1 MEQGALNWLDRE
13 AKSMLG
19 IVKTLY
25 IGVVDEL
32 EENSLLNDEKKKQQ
46 SFTDDSIRA
55 LERKYDDLL
64 RTITYYDQ
72 NDCVEG
78 AERTILIHW
87 GSFSELYND
96 ALNHLDKLDEHVCTA
111 TEEQD

>member
-19 IVKTLY
+19 IVKASY
-25 IGVVDEL
+25 MECVDEL
-32 EENSLLNDEKKKQQ
+32 ELNGLLTDDKKKQQ
-46 SFTDDSIRA
+46 EVVEDSIRK
-55 LERKYDDLL
+55 LERKYNDLL
-64 RTITYYDQ
+64 RTITYYDR

-96 ALNHLDKLDEHVCTA
+96 VFNWIDKLDEHVCTA

>member
-19 IVKTLY
+19 IVKASYMET
-25 IGVVDEL
+25 VDEL
-32 EENSLLNDEKKKQQ
+32 ERNSLLTDGKKGLQEVVE
-46 SFTDDSIRA
+46 DSIRK
-55 LERKYDDLL
+55 LERKYADLL
-64 RTITYYDQ
+64 RTITYYDR

-96 ALNHLDKLDEHVCTA
+96 VFNWIDKLDEHVCTA

>member
-19 IVKTLY
+19 IVKASY
-25 IGVVDEL
+25 MECVYEL
-32 EENSLLNDEKKKQQ
+32 ERNGLLSDEKKKQQ
-46 SFTDDSIRA
+46 EVVEDSIRK
-55 LERKYDDLL
+55 LERKYADLL
-64 RTITYYDQ
+64 RTINYYDR

-96 ALNHLDKLDEHVCTA
+96 VFNWIDKLDEHVCTA